1 MLKSIKEIIIKGRI
15 RSTTN
20 TILTPEFAAK
30 LGAAHGTYIGKGG
43 NLIISREY
51 NNDCRMLKRA
61 YIAGVMSAGVQIM
74 NIHSTTPL
82 PRITIFVLG
91 NSGGAERCI
100 LFIRTLPAKAT
111 AKGR

>member
-1 MLKSIKEIIIKGRI
+1 MLKNIKEIIIKGRI

-74 NIHSTTPL
+74 NIQYAFTG
-82 PRITIFVLG
+82 ITILY
-91 NSGGAERCI
+91 
-100 LFIRTLPAKAT
+100 
-111 AKGR
+111 